1 MGVNSEAKVIRVRRV
16 NNDERVIFGRKLF
29 NNLDELYQ
37 SAYKELHGMET
48 ALLKVQNDIRCAI
61 DNYECVLLVL
71 LDLYPVFDIINDQTL
86 LTCLEKQLGIKG
98 SVHDWFHSYLSN
110 RTQSVLIDGVLSDP
124 VELLFGVPQ
133 GSVLG
138 HLLVTIYT
146 STLGQM
152 L

>member
-1 MGVNSEAKVIRVRRV
+1 M
-16 NNDERVIFGRKLF
+16 
-29 NNLDELYQ
+29 
-37 SAYKELHGMET
+37 
-48 ALLKVQNDIRCAI
+48 
-61 DNYECVLLVL
+61 LLVL